1 MHITVF
7 WKIHVDLRVFLC
19 CFKYFLNTEVLILRA
34 VEHFDVIAFDANSL
48 IIEWEFA
55 YNFLFPET
63 KSFRK

>member
-7 WKIHVDLRVFLC
+7 WKIHVDLRVFFC
-19 CFKYFLNTEVLILRA
+19 CFKYFFNTEVLILRA
-34 VEHFDVIAFDANSL
+34 VDNFDVIAFDANSL
-48 IIEWEFA
+48 IFERKFT